1 MTDGFERRSAQTV
14 ANRLRGLAA
23 DGALE
28 LADPGDGRTLERWLA
43 LADLGRT
50 DLALARLAEGHTDA
64 TSILRQAG
72 REPAPDALYGVWA
85 ARSGGTGAMLSGET
99 LSGTVRFCS
108 GAHSLDRALVA
119 ALSDDGKSVLLDV
132 ALDSP
137 GVSRIEGTW
146 QALGMDASDS
156 ADVVFDDVAADD
168 RIGPPGFYTERPGFW
183 WGGGGVAAVWYGG
196 CAGIVDRTEQLLR
209 AGRRPDDHQL
219 AHLGEL
225 RTMLAATNALL
236 RQTAEAIDGDA
247 QQDVVADIWLL
258 RSSAEQTA
266 RAVVDRVPRI
276 VGPAPLS
283 RDRTFAQSLAD
294 LQIYVR
300 QHHAER
306 DYAALGRRLLEA
318 AR

>member
-1 MTDGFERRSAQTV
+1 MDDGFERRSAQAV
-14 ANRLRGLAA
+14 ADRLR
-23 DGALE
+23 E
-28 LADPGDGRTLERWLA
+28 LADGGGLDFPDPGTGRAEERWQR

-64 TSILRQAG
+64 ISILRQAG
-72 REPAPDALYGVWA
+72 REPVPGALYGVWA
-85 ARSGGTGAMLSGET
+85 ARSGGTGALLAGKT

-119 ALSDDGKSVLLDV
+119 ALEDGVSVLVDVPLD
-132 ALDSP
+132 DP
-137 GVSRIEGTW
+137 DISRIDGTW

-156 ADVVFDDVAADD
+156 SDVVFDDVTADD

-196 CAGIVDRTEQLLR
+196 CAGLVDRAEQFLR
-209 AGRRPDDHQL
+209 AGRGPDDHQL

-225 RTMLAATNALL
+225 RTMLAATEALM
-236 RQTAEAIDGDA
+236 RQTAALIDGAGRD
-247 QQDVVADIWLL
+247 DVVADVWLL
-258 RSSAEQTA
+258 RSSAELTA

-276 VGPAPLS
+276 VGPTPLS
-283 RDRTFAQSLAD
+283 RDRGFAQMLAD
-294 LQIYVR
+294 LQTYVR